1 VTEIHRLL
9 GQLVLV
15 LAVLS
20 AAWSAV
26 LVGRARRG
34 GQLFVVNLGWT
45 VAAAVLAALVGGLLL
60 ISGPGPSDPL
70 HLLYGALAVAA
81 LPGAALVAAGR
92 PARERA
98 IVVLIGTIV
107 LLIVVL
113 RLFQTG

>member
-1 VTEIHRLL
+1 MTEIHRLL

-15 LAVLS
+15 LALLS
-20 AAWSAV
+20 AAWAAV
-26 LVGRARRG
+26 LVARGRPG
-34 GQLFVVNLGWT
+34 SQLFIVNLGWT
-45 VAAAVLAALVGGLLL
+45 VAAALLAAIVGLLL
-60 ISGPGPSDPL
+60 LIGGPGPSDPL

-92 PARERA
+92 PPRERA
-98 IVVLIGTIV
+98 IVVLIGAVV

>member
-1 VTEIHRLL
+1 MTELHRLL

-20 AAWSAV
+20 AVWSAV
-26 LVGRARRG
+26 LVVRGRWG
-34 GQLFVVNLGWT
+34 GPLFIVNLGWT
-45 VAAAVLAALVGGLLL
+45 VAAALLSALVGVPLLAG
-60 ISGPGPSDPL
+60 GPGPSDPL

-81 LPGAALVAAGR
+81 LPGAALVALGR
-92 PARERA
+92 PPRERA
-98 IVVLIGTIV
+98 IVMLIGTVV

>member
-1 VTEIHRLL
+1 MTEFHRLL
-9 GQLVLV
+9 GQLVLA

-20 AAWSAV
+20 AAWSV
-26 LVGRARRG
+26 TLVARGRRG

-45 VAAAVLAALVGGLLL
+45 VVAAVLAALVGGLLL

-81 LPGAALVAAGR
+81 LPGAALVANGR
-92 PARERA
+92 PPREQA
-98 IVVLIGTIV
+98 IVVLVGTVV

>member
-1 VTEIHRLL
+1 MTEIHRLL

-26 LVGRARRG
+26 LVGG
-34 GQLFVVNLGWT
+34 GRQGGPLFIVNLGWT
-45 VAAAVLAALVGGLLL
+45 VAAALLAALVGVLVL
-60 ISGPGPSDPL
+60 IAGPGPSDPL

-92 PARERA
+92 SGRERA
-98 IVVLIGTIV
+98 IVMLIGSVV